1 MPRPTNITGKAAG
14 KMKGMKQG
22 LEGHSGIM
30 RKLAEEHGEVSMLL
44 EKCSLT
50 SDPEKRRELFSKI
63 REELLSH
70 AKGEEK
76 IFYARLKQ
84 FDESRELVQHATE
97 EHQEVEDM
105 VDRLSTMGYSGDD
118 WGELFDELEDSVKE
132 HVKQEEHEMFAAAKD
147 VLDDDELKDLEQR
160 YIQAKN
166 AEKQRLH

>member
-14 KMKGMKQG
+14 KMKAMKHG
-22 LEGHSGIM
+22 LEGHGGIM
-30 RKLAEEHGEVSMLL
+30 KKLAEEHGEVSMLL
-44 EKCSLT
+44 EKCSRV

-84 FDESRELVQHATE
+84 FDESRDIVQHATE

-105 VDRLSTMGYSGDD
+105 IDRLSTMGYAGDD
-118 WGELFDELEDSVKE
+118 WGELFDELKDSVKE
-132 HVKQEEHEMFAAAKD
+132 HVKEEESEMFAAAKD
-147 VLDDDELKDLEQR
+147 VLDDDELKELEQR
-160 YIQAKN
+160 YLQAKN

>member
-14 KMKGMKQG
+14 KMKAVKHR
-22 LEGHSGIM
+22 LEGHVGIM

-50 SDPEKRRELFSKI
+50 KDPEKRRELFSMI
-63 REELLSH
+63 RQELLSH

-84 FDESRELVQHATE
+84 FDEAREIVLRATE

-105 VDRLSTMGYSGDD
+105 VDRLSTMGYAGDD
-118 WGELFDELEDSVKE
+118 WGELFDELKDSVKE
-132 HVKQEEHEMFAAAKD
+132 HVKEEESEMFSAAKD
-147 VLDDDELKDLEQR
+147 ALDDDELETLENR
-160 YIQAKN
+160 YLQAKN